1 MMSGMSIHIV
11 GTAYSPPGAAGNS
24 YPNTTEQE
32 YSPSVSPVSVKETER
47 TTLHEML
54 QEAREKAQQRRDSL
68 KLKTPKRY
76 GDAPMEA
83 YARLSRART
92 LADVSSAAG
101 YARRRII
108 QLRAAKRQDGEN
120 AEQIQAA
127 INQLQKAVGRA
138 GKKRRDLE
146 REKLADARRVKLER
160 ENKNR
165 QAQRLKQEL
174 ARKRTMRMIRES
186 GYIREAEIDNRLQSQ
201 LAETR
206 MELRAQAQALSGAL
220 EPSVDAAVQQY
231 AAQTAPAPAAPSGGE
246 ISVQV

>member
-1 MMSGMSIHIV
+1 MSGMSISGV
-11 GTAYSPPGAAGNS
+11 GAAYPQPGTAGSS
-24 YPNTTEQE
+24 QSNTTPQE
-32 YSPSVSPVSVKETER
+32 STSGLSPASVKETEQK
-47 TTLHEML
+47 TLQEML
-54 QEAREKAQQRRDSL
+54 QEAREKAQQRRDAL

-92 LADVSSAAG
+92 VADVSSAAG

-108 QLRAAKRQDGEN
+108 QLKAAKRQDSEN
-120 AEQIQAA
+120 AGQIQAA

-146 REKLADARRVKLER
+146 REKLSEARRLKLEQ
-160 ENKNR
+160 ENKTR

-174 ARKRTMRMIRES
+174 ARKKTMRMIRER
-186 GYIREAEIDNRLQSQ
+186 GYLREAEIDNRLQAQ

-206 MELRAQAQALSGAL
+206 MELRAQAQALSDAL
-220 EPSVDAAVQQY
+220 TPSVDAAMQQY

-246 ISVQV
+246 ISVQA

>member
-1 MMSGMSIHIV
+1 MMSGMSIHSV
-11 GTAYSPPGAAGNS
+11 GAVYSPPGAARDPH
-24 YPNTTEQE
+24 PNTIEQE
-32 YSPSVSPVSVKETER
+32 YSSSISPASVKETER
-47 TTLHEML
+47 KTLHEML
-54 QEAREKAQQRRDSL
+54 QEAREKAQQRRDAL

-101 YARRRII
+101 YARRRIT
-108 QLRAAKRQDGEN
+108 QLKAAKRQDSEN

-174 ARKRTMRMIRES
+174 ARKKTLRMIRES

-206 MELRAQAQALSGAL
+206 MELRAQAQALSEAIG
-220 EPSVDAAVQQY
+220 PSVDAAVQQY
-231 AAQTAPAPAAPSGGE
+231 AAQTAPAAPSGGE

>member
-1 MMSGMSIHIV
+1 MSGMSISGV
-11 GTAYSPPGAAGNS
+11 GAAYPQPGTAGSS
-24 YPNTTEQE
+24 QSNTTPQE
-32 YSPSVSPVSVKETER
+32 STSGLSPASVKETEQK
-47 TTLHEML
+47 TLQEML
-54 QEAREKAQQRRDSL
+54 QEAREKAQQRRDAL

-92 LADVSSAAG
+92 VADVSSAAG

-108 QLRAAKRQDGEN
+108 QLKAAKRQDSEN
-120 AEQIQAA
+120 AGQIQAA

-146 REKLADARRVKLER
+146 REKLSEARRLKLER
-160 ENKNR
+160 ENKTR

-174 ARKRTMRMIRES
+174 TRKKTMRMIRER
-186 GYIREAEIDNRLQSQ
+186 GYLREAEIDNRLQAQ

-206 MELRAQAQALSGAL
+206 MELRAQAQALSDAL
-220 EPSVDAAVQQY
+220 TPSVDAAMQQ
-231 AAQTAPAPAAPSGGE
+231 
-246 ISVQV
+246 

>member
-1 MMSGMSIHIV
+1 MSGMSISGV
-11 GTAYSPPGAAGNS
+11 GAAYPQPGTAGSS
-24 YPNTTEQE
+24 QSNTTPQE
-32 YSPSVSPVSVKETER
+32 STSGLSPASVKETEQK
-47 TTLHEML
+47 TLQEML
-54 QEAREKAQQRRDSL
+54 QEAREKAQQRRDAL

-92 LADVSSAAG
+92 VADVSSAAG

-108 QLRAAKRQDGEN
+108 QLKAAKRQDSEN
-120 AEQIQAA
+120 AGQIQAA

-146 REKLADARRVKLER
+146 REKLSEARRLKLER
-160 ENKNR
+160 ENKTR

-174 ARKRTMRMIRES
+174 TRKKTMRMIRER
-186 GYIREAEIDNRLQSQ
+186 GYLREAEIDNRLQAQ

-206 MELRAQAQALSGAL
+206 DRK
-220 EPSVDAAVQQY
+220 SVV
-231 AAQTAPAPAAPSGGE
+231 
-246 ISVQV
+246 